1 MKFIWMLGD
10 VRRHTSDL
18 IRDMPMTYHLLLR
31 PVLLASLLASSAQL
45 TSLGAQAAQPRL
57 LSTPVS
63 DTAEDESHQ
72 RPPGF
77 ATGIGAGAMR
87 FSTGRTNEGVS
98 GTLQYSPRTWL
109 VLSASPGFGHTTL
122 GQTSSSGL
130 TDIPVSAGAS
140 HRLGDIPWSPS
151 ISGSLYTTLSLT
163 DSTNALGAGRST
175 FGAWAGVSG
184 WATELLH
191 LAVGASHSLT
201 ANGGNGSIDLESSY
215 SLGKTTANLG
225 FSSEVGRAD
234 SGATLARSIAGGVA
248 FAVAGPL
255 TLTIDGSHGLTSGAP
270 LWSFSVGFGT
280 AFAGVSPLNPT
291 SPLRRLKRV
300 LGSRISSTSGY
311 SKSRGGSGSCKRAG
325 TC

>member
-1 MKFIWMLGD
+1 
-10 VRRHTSDL
+10 
-18 IRDMPMTYHLLLR
+18 MTCVLPR
-31 PVLLASLLASSAQL
+31 PVLLASLLGSLVAGSAQL
-45 TSLGAQAAQPRL
+45 TSLAAQ
-57 LSTPVS
+57 ST
-63 DTAEDESHQ
+63 
-72 RPPGF
+72 RPPAF

-122 GQTSSSGL
+122 GQTSSSGP

-140 HRLGDIPWSPS
+140 HGLGDIPWSPS

-163 DSTNALGAGRST
+163 DSTNALGVGRST
-175 FGAWAGVSG
+175 FGGWAGVSG
-184 WATELLH
+184 WATGRLH
-191 LAVGASHSLT
+191 LTAGGSHSLS

-215 SLGKTTANLG
+215 SLGRTTANVG
-225 FSSEVGRAD
+225 ISSEVGRAD

-255 TLTIDGSHGLTSGAP
+255 TLTIDGSHGLTNGAP

-291 SPLRRLKRV
+291 SPLRRLKGV